1 MKISNFPAKRDL
13 APRDKMHKQSLSSIN
28 SKLESGFTLIE
39 MLVVIFVLSTIG
51 VLVGAIITS
60 ALRGTN
66 KTNTITTV
74 RQNGFYT
81 IAQMTKMI
89 QNARKLDS
97 PSCVPPP
104 SPAPVPSYQAITIT
118 SADGG
123 QTTFACCSPGDSLG
137 NGTISSGSGAI
148 DLTTACGTL
157 KRPLLDTNSTKLDS
171 CTFTCTQANAAD
183 PPIIGI
189 SFTLSQ
195 KSTTSFFEQSASIP
209 FQTSVVMRNVSR

>member
-1 MKISNFPAKRDL
+1 M
-13 APRDKMHKQSLSSIN
+13 QN

-51 VLVGAIITS
+51 VLVAAIITS
-60 ALRGTN
+60 SLRGTN
-66 KTNTITTV
+66 KTNTITAV
-74 RQNGFYT
+74 RQNGFFA

-89 QNARKLDS
+89 QNARKLDN
-97 PSCVPPP
+97 PYPCVPPP
-104 SPAPVPSYQAITIT
+104 TPAPQPSHQSITIA

-137 NGTISSGSGAI
+137 SGTISSGSGAI

-157 KRPLLDTNSTKLDS
+157 KKPLLDTNSTKLDS
-171 CTFTCTQANAAD
+171 CTFTCSQASVGD

-195 KSTTSFFEQSASIP
+195 KSTTGFFEKSVSIP

>member
-1 MKISNFPAKRDL
+1 MKISSFRK
-13 APRDKMHKQSLSSIN
+13 
-28 SKLESGFTLIE
+28 GFTLIE

-74 RQNGFYT
+74 RQNGFYA

-104 SPAPVPSYQAITIT
+104 SPTPTPVSSYPSITIT

-148 DLTTACGTL
+148 DLSTACGAL
-157 KRPLLDTNSTKLDS
+157 KKPLLDTNNTKLGP
-171 CTFTCTQANAAD
+171 CTFTCSQASASD